1 MNILK
6 LKISDGGQNIT
17 IYVDFILEKSL
28 ITFENGTRR
37 DSRRPWVIT
46 NNWLDVNH
54 VLYHPS

>member
-37 DSRRPWVIT
+37 DSRRP
-46 NNWLDVNH
+46 
-54 VLYHPS
+54 